1 MFSTSVKFI
10 YKDGKLTYL
19 NPEDLTKYDLFT
31 KGLKEGDVVESYFTQ
46 IVDNSHATA
55 GQLAKIHAMLNEL
68 AKHTGYTLDEMK
80 DIIKVKAG
88 FVDPASFDVKSFKDA
103 SKEEMSNIIQECI
116 ILGQSM
122 NVYL

>member
-1 MFSTSVKFI
+1 
-10 YKDGKLTYL
+10 
-19 NPEDLTKYDLFT
+19 
-31 KGLKEGDVVESYFTQ
+31 
-46 IVDNSHATA
+46 
-55 GQLAKIHAMLNEL
+55 
-68 AKHTGYTLDEMK
+68 MK